1 VDAPSRLEWFA
12 RQDPAPWGEDFW
24 PQPYEQLAK
33 VLREMGHG
41 EDARAVLIA
50 KERLQ
55 RAARRR
61 RELSPGWRRLLR
73 ARDAVLDKTIRFG
86 QQPLRSFLWL
96 GVFWAV
102 GFYIF
107 GLAATQ
113 DALKPSNPV
122 VLRSAEW
129 VLCGAQAGETVRF
142 GLEGQEVAGRAE
154 PGQSQRSCF
163 REQPEAQSYPGF
175 LAATYSLD
183 TILPIASLQQQE
195 FWIPDETKPYGA
207 FARGYLWVHIALGWA
222 LSLLAVAGFSGLVK
236 SD

>member
-1 VDAPSRLEWFA
+1 VRWDA
-12 RQDPAPWGEDFW
+12 DFW
-24 PQPYEQLAK
+24 PQPYEQCAK

-55 RAARRR
+55 RAARR
-61 RELSPGWRRLLR
+61 LR
-73 ARDAVLDKTIRFG
+73 AEPAWGRVLAVWDAVLDRTIRFG
-86 QQPLRSFLWL
+86 QQPLRAFLWL

-102 GFYIF
+102 GFYVF

-113 DALKPSNPV
+113 DALKPSSPV

-129 VLCGAQAGETVRF
+129 VLCGVPTDAAVRF
-142 GLEGQEVAGRAE
+142 GPEGTELAGRAA
-154 PGQSQRSCF
+154 PGQSQRACF
-163 REQPEAQSYPGF
+163 RDQPEAAAYPGF
-175 LAATYSLD
+175 LALTYSLD

-207 FARGYLWVHIALGWA
+207 FARVYLWVHIALGWA